1 MKVEIEKETL
11 VDIMWGLCLSDHLG
25 DVWRSVEPLIEVLGI
40 SKDTW
45 GDKLL
50 DKMKEMDLIPDY
62 ARWKEMQWSWK
73 MDYCKKKGIPPAEMW
88 AWREAEKA
96 YLKELSK
103 LYKIYE

>member
-1 MKVEIEKETL
+1 
-11 VDIMWGLCLSDHLG
+11 
-25 DVWRSVEPLIEVLGI
+25 
-40 SKDTW
+40 
-45 GDKLL
+45 
-50 DKMKEMDLIPDY
+50 
-62 ARWKEMQWSWK
+62 MQWSWK